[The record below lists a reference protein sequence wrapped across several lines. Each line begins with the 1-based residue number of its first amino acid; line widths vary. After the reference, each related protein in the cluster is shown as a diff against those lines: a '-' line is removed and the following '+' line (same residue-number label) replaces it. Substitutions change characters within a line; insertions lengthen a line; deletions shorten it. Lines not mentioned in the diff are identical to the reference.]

1 MTQSFA
7 VYIGIVEHLVKN
19 LQRPIDVAIREAGVP
34 NYMIDQVKAF
44 ITGPVEILRPDLILG
59 TPTVPLCTRVADDAP
74 QPYFTAFRDFLV
86 NERKW
91 DRSTVESLAE
101 TSNDLIERMPDPRAA
116 KEFQTRG
123 LVVGHIQSGKTANMA
138 ALIARA
144 ADQGYR
150 LCIILG
156 GLWNDL
162 RSQTQRRMDQEI
174 TGHSNLGAID
184 GPFVTVVDPTAAP
197 WSRLTNAG
205 LQGDFN
211 PGTHNDLNPQTP
223 KLAVIKKHV
232 TVLRRFTEFLRRAN
246 VRLEDL
252 PALIIDDE
260 ADQASINT
268 NYGKTVDGEEIDPSK
283 TNARIRELLAVLPKS
298 AYVAFTA
305 TPYANVLIDADVEE
319 DLYPRDF
326 IATLPEPRN
335 YFGPRQLFGIGMSP
349 SDLSIEEAAQPELD
363 IIRHIPEEQMTD
375 LEQLGPGDE
384 CPQILSD
391 ALLAFLLS
399 SSARLARGQDDRH
412 FTMFVHPSQRTD
424 DHAAFRDVIESE
436 MATFGVQAGRP
447 KNFPEFTK
455 RAKKMWDDDFV
466 PVIASYGDDPQP
478 APEFGTIWKFAKTVT
493 DAIEFKT
500 LNYNSADELDYTLPA
515 KRYIVIGGNRLSRGL
530 TLEGLSVSFFT
541 RNATTYDTLL
551 QMGRWF
557 GFRPGYADLTAI
569 YVEKTM
575 ANQFADLARVE
586 LELRADLAK
595 YARKPNPPTPL
606 ELMPKIRSHPAL
618 AVTPRNKMGAATT
631 IRISFQNGESETVTF
646 PMNDRATLRNNQ
658 QAARTFVRGLT
669 APPESVSPEGMH
681 VWPDVP
687 ADRVL
692 EFLDSYTFGAAPVVN
707 RANLT
712 TYIRRQ
718 NVRGELVRW
727 DIIIPRGSGAAEPFY
742 WTDEVLARKVER
754 SAFKEQSIKVLR
766 SPGDIVQWRKLYA
779 RTGDDP
785 TRGGLFL
792 YAVDRASGVD
802 KSKPLF
808 PAGDG
813 EDIIGLVFSFPDSRS
828 NETVEYVSQQ
838 DQ

>member
-1 MTQSFA
+1 MTQSFSSYIA
-7 VYIGIVEHLVKN
+7 VVEFLVKN
-19 LQRPIDVAIREAGVP
+19 LQRPIDVAIQEAQVP
-34 NYMIDQVKAF
+34 NYMIDQVKAY

-59 TPTVPLCTRVADDAP
+59 EQQVPLCERLSDDAP
-74 QPYFTAFRDFLV
+74 QSYFTAFHDFLL

-91 DRSTVESLAE
+91 DRSTVETLAE
-101 TSNDLIERMPDPRAA
+101 TSNEIIERLPRPTGA
-116 KEFQTRG
+116 KAFQTRG

-144 ADQGYR
+144 ADQGYK

-184 GPFVTVVDPTAAP
+184 GPFVTLDPTAPP

-205 LQGDFN
+205 LEGEFN
-211 PGTHNDLNPQTP
+211 PGTHNDLHPQTP

-232 TVLRRFTEFLRRAN
+232 TVMRRFTDFLRRAN
-246 VRLEDL
+246 VKLDDL
-252 PALIIDDE
+252 PALII
-260 ADQASINT
+260 
-268 NYGKTVDGEEIDPSK
+268 
-283 TNARIRELLAVLPKS
+283 
-298 AYVAFTA
+298 
-305 TPYANVLIDADVEE
+305 NVLIDAEVEE

-326 IATLPEPRN
+326 IATLPEPKN

-349 SDLSIEEAAQPELD
+349 SELSLEESSEPALD
-363 IIRHIPEEQMTD
+363 IIRHIPEED
-375 LEQLGPGDE
+375 LDALENLGPGSD
-384 CPQILSD
+384 CPTILGD

-399 SSARLARGQDDRH
+399 SCARLARGQEDKH

-424 DHAAFRDVIESE
+424 DHAAFRDVIETE
-436 MATFGVQAGRP
+436 METFAVQAGRS
-447 KNFPEFTK
+447 KNFPDFTA
-455 RAKKMWDDDFV
+455 RAKEMWEHDFV
-466 PVIASYGDDPQP
+466 PVIEAYGDNPQP
-478 APEFGTIWKFAKTVT
+478 APAFETIWKFAKTVT

-500 LNYNSADELDYTLPA
+500 LNYNSQDELDYTLPP
-515 KRYIVIGGNRLSRGL
+515 KRYVVIGGNRLSRGL

-569 YVEKTM
+569 YVEEAM

-595 YARKPNPPTPL
+595 YARKPNPPTPR

-646 PMNDRATLRNNQ
+646 PLKDRTALRYNQ
-658 QAARTFVRGLT
+658 QAARTFVRALAG
-669 APPESVSPEGMH
+669 PPESVSREGMH
-681 VWPDVP
+681 VWKDVP
-687 ADRVL
+687 AVQVL
-692 EFLDSYTFGAAPVVN
+692 AFLDSHTFGAAPVVN
-707 RANLT
+707 RVNLT
-712 TYIRRQ
+712 KYIRRQ
-718 NVRGELVRW
+718 NLRGELLLW
-727 DIIIPRGSGAAEPFY
+727 DVIIPRGSGAAEPFS
-742 WTDEVLARKVER
+742 WSDDILARKIER

-766 SPGDIVQWRKLYA
+766 PSN
-779 RTGDDP
+779 
-785 TRGGLFL
+785 
-792 YAVDRASGVD
+792 
-802 KSKPLF
+802 
-808 PAGDG
+808 DG
-813 EDIIGLVFSFPDSRS
+813 EDVIGLVFSFPDSRS

>member
-7 VYIGIVEHLVKN
+7 VYVGIVEHLVKN
-19 LQRPIDVAIREAGVP
+19 LQRPIDTAIREAGVP
-34 NYMIDQVKAF
+34 NFMIEQVKAYV
-44 ITGPVEILRPDLILG
+44 TGPVEILRPDLILG
-59 TPTVPLCTRVADDAP
+59 KQTVPLCTPIADDAP
-74 QPYFTAFRDFLV
+74 QPYFTAFRDFLL

-91 DRSTVESLAE
+91 DRSTVDTLAE
-101 TSNDLIERMPDPRAA
+101 TSNDLIERLPRPDGA

-144 ADQGYR
+144 ADQGYK

-174 TGHSNLGAID
+174 AGFSNLGEED
-184 GPFVTVVDPTAAP
+184 GPFVILDPTAAP

-232 TVLRRFTEFLRRAN
+232 TVLKKFTEFLRRAN
-246 VRLEDL
+246 VKLEDL

-268 NYGKTVDGEEIDPSK
+268 NYGKLVDGEEIDPSK
-283 TNARIRELLAVLPKS
+283 TNARIRDLLRALPKS
-298 AYVAFTA
+298 VYVAFTA
-305 TPYANVLIDADVEE
+305 TPYANVLIDAEAEE

-349 SDLSIEEAAQPELD
+349 SELSVEEAVEPALD
-363 IIRHIPEEQMTD
+363 IIRHIPEDQLEA
-375 LEQLGPGDE
+375 LEQLGPGAE
-384 CPQILSD
+384 CPQVLSD

-399 SSARLARGQDDRH
+399 SSARLARGQDDKH

-424 DHAAFRDVIESE
+424 DHAAFRDVIEAE
-436 MATFGVQAGRP
+436 MHTFGVQAGRP

-455 RAKKMWDDDFV
+455 RAKDMWTTDFV
-466 PVIASYGDDPQP
+466 PVIESYGDDPQP
-478 APEFGTIWKFAKTVT
+478 APDFDTIWKFAKTVT

-500 LNYNSADELDYTLPA
+500 LNYNSTDELDYTSPP

-557 GFRPGYADLTAI
+557 GFRPSYADLTAI
-569 YVEKTM
+569 FVEEAM

-606 ELMPKIRSHPAL
+606 ELMPKIRSHPSL

-646 PMNDRATLRNNQ
+646 PLNDRAALRNNQ
-658 QAARTFVRGLT
+658 QAARTFVRGMGAAPQSRT
-669 APPESVSPEGMH
+669 AEGMH
-681 VWPDVP
+681 VWRDVP
-687 ADRVL
+687 AERVL
-692 EFLDSYTFGAAPVVN
+692 EFLDSYTFGTAPVVN

-712 TYIRRQ
+712 KYIRRQ
-718 NVRGELVRW
+718 NKRGELILW
-727 DIIIPRGSGAAEPFY
+727 DIVIPRGSGAAEPFY
-742 WTDEVLARKVER
+742 WSDDVLARKVER

-766 SPGDIVQWRKLYA
+766 SPGDIRQWREDCG
-779 RTGDDP
+779 RTVDDP
-785 TRGGLFL
+785 AHAGLFL

-802 KSKPLF
+802 KEKPLF

-813 EDIIGLVFSFPDSRS
+813 EDVIGLVFSFPDSRS

>member
-1 MTQSFA
+1 VTRSFTNYTA
-7 VYIGIVEHLVKN
+7 VVEFLVKN
-19 LQRPIDVAIREAGVP
+19 LQRPLDAAIRDAQVP
-34 NYMIDQVKAF
+34 NYLIEQVKAY
-44 ITGPVEILRPDLILG
+44 ISGPVEILRPDLI
-59 TPTVPLCTRVADDAP
+59 VSDQQIPLCRTLTENEP
-74 QPYFTAFRDFLV
+74 QPYFSAFHDFLL

-91 DRSTVESLAE
+91 DRSTVETLTE
-101 TSNDLIERMPDPRAA
+101 TSNELIERLPNPAA
-116 KEFQTRG
+116 AREFQTRG
-123 LVVGHIQSGKTANMA
+123 LVVGHIQSGKTATMA

-144 ADQGYR
+144 ADQGYK

-174 TGHSNLGAID
+174 TGHSNLGVID
-184 GPFVTVVDPTAAP
+184 GPFVTPDPTAPP

-232 TVLRRFTEFLRRAN
+232 TVLRRLTEFLRRAN
-246 VRLEDL
+246 VRLQDL
-252 PALIIDDE
+252 PVLIIDDE

-268 NYGKTVDGEEIDPSK
+268 NYGKLVDGEDIDPSK
-283 TNARIRELLAVLPKS
+283 TNARIRELLGILPKS

-305 TPYANVLIDADVEE
+305 TPYANVLIDAEVEE

-326 IATLPEPRN
+326 IATLPEPHG
-335 YFGPRQLFGIGMSP
+335 YFGPRQLFGIGMRP
-349 SDLSIEEAAQPELD
+349 SDLSVEETTEPTLD
-363 IIRHIPEEQMTD
+363 VIRHIPEEQLAE
-375 LEQLGPGDE
+375 LESLGPGSD
-384 CPQILSD
+384 CPEILGN

-399 SSARLARGQDDRH
+399 SCARLARGHDDKH

-436 MATFGVQAGRP
+436 MQAFAVQSGRP
-447 KNFPEFTK
+447 RSFPEFTR
-455 RAKKMWDDDFV
+455 RAKALWERDFV
-466 PVIASYGDDPQP
+466 PVIESFGNPPGP
-478 APEFGTIWKFAKTVT
+478 AADFETVWKFAKTVT

-500 LNYNSADELDYTLPA
+500 LNYSSGDELDYTLPA
-515 KRYIVIGGNRLSRGL
+515 KRYVVIGGNRLSRGL

-569 YVEKTM
+569 YVEEAM

-646 PMNDRATLRNNQ
+646 PLRDRTALRNNQ
-658 QAARTFVRGLT
+658 QAARTFVRGLST
-669 APPESVSPEGMH
+669 PSLTVTPEGMH
-681 VWPDVP
+681 VWKDVP
-687 ADRVL
+687 SDRIL
-692 EFLDSYTFGAAPVVN
+692 EFLGSYTFGDAPVVN

-712 TYIRRQ
+712 KYIRRQ
-718 NVRGELVRW
+718 NARGELTLW
-727 DIIIPRGSGAAEPFY
+727 DVIIPRGSGAAEPFY
-742 WTDEVLARKVER
+742 WTDDIHVRKVER

-766 SPGDIVQWRKLYA
+766 NPGDIALWRERCN
-779 RTGDDP
+779 RTTEDS
-785 TRGGLFL
+785 TRGGLLL
-792 YAVDRASGVD
+792 YAIDRFSGEA
-802 KSKPLF
+802 KNKLLF
-808 PAGDG
+808 PGNDG
-813 EDIIGLVFSFPDSRS
+813 EDVIGIVFSFPDSRS

>member
-1 MTQSFA
+1 MSD
-7 VYIGIVEHLVKN
+7 N
-19 LQRPIDVAIREAGVP
+19 
-34 NYMIDQVKAF
+34 
-44 ITGPVEILRPDLILG
+44 
-59 TPTVPLCTRVADDAP
+59 AP
-74 QPYFTAFRDFLV
+74 QPYFTAFHDFLL

-91 DRSTVESLAE
+91 DRSTVETLAE
-101 TSNDLIERMPDPRAA
+101 TSNELIERLPRPNGA
-116 KEFQTRG
+116 KAFQTRG

-144 ADQGYR
+144 ADQGYK

-184 GPFVTVVDPTAAP
+184 GPFVTPDPTAPP

-205 LQGDFN
+205 LEGEFN
-211 PGTHNDLNPQTP
+211 PGTHNDLHPQTP

-232 TVLRRFTEFLRRAN
+232 TVMRRFTDFLRRAN
-246 VRLEDL
+246 VKLDDL

-268 NYGKTVDGEEIDPSK
+268 KYGKLVDGEETDPSK
-283 TNARIRELLAVLPKS
+283 TNARIRELLSVLPRS
-298 AYVAFTA
+298 VYVAFTA
-305 TPYANVLIDADVEE
+305 TPYANVLIDAEVEE

-326 IATLPEPRN
+326 IATLPEPTN

-349 SDLSIEEAAQPELD
+349 SELSLEEASEPALD
-363 IIRHIPEEQMTD
+363 IIRHIPEED
-375 LEQLGPGDE
+375 LDALENLGPGND
-384 CPQILSD
+384 CPPVLSD

-399 SSARLARGQDDRH
+399 SCARLARGQEDKH

-436 MATFGVQAGRP
+436 METFAVQAGRP
-447 KNFPEFTK
+447 KNFPDFTA
-455 RAKKMWDDDFV
+455 RAKQMWERDFV
-466 PVIASYGDDPQP
+466 PVIEAYGDNPLP
-478 APEFGTIWKFAKTVT
+478 APAFETIWKFAKTVT

-500 LNYNSADELDYTLPA
+500 LNYNSQDELDYTLPP

-569 YVEKTM
+569 YVEEAM

-631 IRISFQNGESETVTF
+631 VRISFQNGESETVTF
-646 PMNDRATLRNNQ
+646 PLKDRTALRYNQ
-658 QAARTFVRGLT
+658 QAARTFVRALAG
-669 APPESVSPEGMH
+669 PPESVSREGMH
-681 VWPDVP
+681 VWRDIP
-687 ADRVL
+687 AVEVL

-712 TYIRRQ
+712 KYIRRQ
-718 NVRGELVRW
+718 NLRGELVRW
-727 DIIIPRGSGAAEPFY
+727 DVIIPRGSGAAEPFS
-742 WTDEVLARKVER
+742 WSDDILARKIER

-766 SPGDIVQWRKLYA
+766 SPGDIVKWRELCN
-779 RTGDDP
+779 RSLDDP
-785 TRGGLFL
+785 TRAGLFL
-792 YAVDRASGVD
+792 YAIDRASGGD
-802 KSKPLF
+802 KNKPLF
-808 PAGDG
+808 PANDG
-813 EDIIGLVFSFPDSRS
+813 EDVIGLVFSFPDSRS
-828 NETVEYVSQQ
+828 NETVEYISQQ

>member
-1 MTQSFA
+1 MSQSFA
-7 VYIGIVEHLVKN
+7 VYSGIVEHLVKHQ
-19 LQRPIDVAIREAGVP
+19 QRSVDEAIREARVP
-34 NYMIDQVKAF
+34 NYMIEQVKAYV
-44 ITGPVEILRPDLILG
+44 TGPVEILRPDLIVGRQNVALC
-59 TPTVPLCTRVADDAP
+59 VPLNGDSP
-74 QPYFTAFRDFLV
+74 QPYFLAFRDFLLS
-86 NERKW
+86 ERKW
-91 DRSTVESLAE
+91 DRSTVETLAE
-101 TSNDLIERMPDPRAA
+101 TSNELIAHLPLPTGAR
-116 KEFQTRG
+116 EFQTRG

-144 ADQGYR
+144 ADQGYK

-156 GLWNDL
+156 GIWNDL
-162 RSQTQRRMDQEI
+162 RAQTQRRMDQEI
-174 TGHSNLGAID
+174 TGHSDFGSSD
-184 GPFVTVVDPTAAP
+184 GPFVIPDPRAP
-197 WSRLTNAG
+197 QWSRLTNAG
-205 LQGDFN
+205 LAGDFN

-232 TVLRRFTEFLRRAN
+232 TVLRRFTEFLKRAN

-268 NYGKTVDGEEIDPSK
+268 NYGKIIDGEEVDPSK

-298 AYVAFTA
+298 VYVAFTA
-305 TPYANVLIDADVEE
+305 TPYANVLIDAGVEE

-326 IATLPEPRN
+326 IATLKEPHN

-349 SDLSIEEAAQPELD
+349 SELSIEEAAEPTLNV
-363 IIRHIPEEQMTD
+363 IRHIPENQLD
-375 LEQLGPGDE
+375 ALENLGPGQE

-399 SSARLARGQDDRH
+399 SCARLARGQEDKH

-424 DHAAFRDVIESE
+424 DHAAFRAAVEAE
-436 MATFGVQAGRP
+436 METFTVQAGRL
-447 KNFPEFTK
+447 KNFPEFTN
-455 RAKKMWDDDFV
+455 RAKKMWECEFV
-466 PVIASYGDDPQP
+466 PVITSQDRNAPS
-478 APEFGTIWKFAKTVT
+478 APEFETIWKFAKTVT
-493 DAIEFKT
+493 DAVEYKT
-500 LNYNSADELDYTLPA
+500 LNYNSDDELDYTLPP
-515 KRYIVIGGNRLSRGL
+515 KRYIVFGGNRLSRGL

-569 YVEKTM
+569 YVPEEM

-618 AVTPRNKMGAATT
+618 AVTPRNKMGAAAT

-646 PMNDRATLRNNQ
+646 PLDDHTVLRNNQ
-658 QAARTFVRGLT
+658 QAARTFVRALA
-669 APPESVSPEGMH
+669 APPESATPEGMH
-681 VWPDVP
+681 VWRDVP

-692 EFLDSYTFGAAPVVN
+692 EFLDSYTFGNAPVVT
-707 RANLT
+707 RANIT
-712 TYIRRQ
+712 KYIRRQ
-718 NVRGELVRW
+718 NARGELILW
-727 DIIIPRGSGAAEPFY
+727 DVIIPRGSSVTEPFP
-742 WTDEVLARKVER
+742 WTDEIVARKVER
-754 SAFKEQSIKVLR
+754 SANKKRSIKVLR
-766 SPGDIVQWRKLYA
+766 SPTDIVQWRRQCG
-779 RTGDDP
+779 RTVDDP
-785 TRGGLFL
+785 TRAGLFL
-792 YAVDRASGVD
+792 YVIDRTSGTD
-802 KSKPLF
+802 KNKALF
-808 PAGDG
+808 PNGNG
-813 EDIIGLVFSFPDSRS
+813 EDVVGLVFSFPDSRS
-828 NETVEYVSQQ
+828 NETVEYISQQ

>member
-1 MTQSFA
+1 MTQSFTSYTA
-7 VYIGIVEHLVKN
+7 VVRFLLEKMGRSLDE
-19 LQRPIDVAIREAGVP
+19 AIREAQVP
-34 NYMIDQVKAF
+34 NYLVEQVTKYFA
-44 ITGPVEILRPDLILG
+44 GPVEILRPDLILSEQ
-59 TPTVPLCTRVADDAP
+59 PVPLCRKPSDDEP
-74 QPYFTAFRDFLV
+74 QPYFTAFRDFLL
-86 NERKW
+86 NERQW
-91 DRSTVESLAE
+91 DRSTVETLAE
-101 TSNDLIERMPDPRAA
+101 TSNDLIERLPNPATAR
-116 KEFQTRG
+116 EFQTRG

-174 TGHSNLGAID
+174 TGHSDGPAD
-184 GPFVTVVDPTAAP
+184 GPFVVHDPTAP
-197 WSRLTNAG
+197 LWSRLTNAG

-232 TVLRRFTEFLRRAN
+232 TVLRRFTDFLRRAN

-268 NYGKTVDGEEIDPSK
+268 NYGKAADGEEIDPSK
-283 TNARIRELLAVLPKS
+283 TNARIRELLSVLPKCV
-298 AYVAFTA
+298 YVAFTA
-305 TPYANVLIDADVEE
+305 TPYANVLIDAEVEA

-349 SDLSIEEAAQPELD
+349 SDLSVEEASEPALD
-363 IIRHIPEEQMTD
+363 VIRYIPEDQLED
-375 LEQLGPGDE
+375 LEELGPGSD

-399 SSARLARGQDDRH
+399 SCARLARGQEDRH

-424 DHAAFRDVIESE
+424 DHAVFREVAEAE
-436 MATFGVQAGRP
+436 MNTFAVQAGRP
-447 KNFPEFTK
+447 KSFPEFTK
-455 RAKKMWDDDFV
+455 RAREQWEREFV
-466 PVIASYGDDPQP
+466 PVIEADGDSSAF
-478 APEFGTIWKFAKTVT
+478 APDFDTIWKFAKTVT

-500 LNYNSADELDYTLPA
+500 LNYNSDDELDYTLPA

-569 YVEKTM
+569 YVEETM
-575 ANQFADLARVE
+575 ANRFADLARVE

-606 ELMPKIRSHPAL
+606 QLMPKIRSHPAL

-631 IRISFQNGESETVTF
+631 IRISFQNSESETVTF
-646 PMNDRATLRNNQ
+646 PLNDRTALRNNQ
-658 QAARTFVRGLT
+658 QAARTFVRGLST
-669 APPESVSPEGMH
+669 PAMSVTPEGMH
-681 VWPDVP
+681 VWKDVP
-687 ADRVL
+687 AARIL

-712 TYIRRQ
+712 KYVSRQ
-718 NVRGELVRW
+718 NRRGELVLW
-727 DIIIPRGSGAAEPFY
+727 DVIIPRGSGAAEPFY
-742 WTDEVLARKVER
+742 WTDDVLARKVER
-754 SAFKEQSIKVLR
+754 SGYKEQSIKVLR
-766 SPGDIVQWRKLYA
+766 SPGDITGWRDRCG
-779 RTGDDP
+779 RTVEDS
-785 TRGGLFL
+785 TRGGLLL
-792 YAVDRASGVD
+792 YAIDRSSGGGE
-802 KSKPLF
+802 KRKPLF
-808 PAGDG
+808 PNNDG
-813 EDIIGLVFSFPDSRS
+813 EDVIGLVFSFPDSRS

>member
-7 VYIGIVEHLVKN
+7 VYSGIVEHLVKH
-19 LQRPIDVAIREAGVP
+19 LGRPLDVAIREAGVP
-34 NYMIDQVKAF
+34 NYMIDQVKAY
-44 ITGPVEILRPDLILG
+44 ITGPVEILRPDLILAEQD
-59 TPTVPLCTRVADDAP
+59 VPLCVPIADDAP
-74 QPYFTAFRDFLV
+74 QPYFAAFRDFLV

-91 DRSTVESLAE
+91 DRSTVETLAR
-101 TSNDLIERMPDPRAA
+101 TSNDLVERLPQPNGA
-116 KEFQTRG
+116 KKFQTRG

-138 ALIARA
+138 ALMARA
-144 ADQGYR
+144 ADQGYK

-174 TGHSNLGAID
+174 TGHSDLGAID
-184 GPFVTVVDPTAAP
+184 GPFVTLDPTAPP

-205 LQGDFN
+205 LAGDFN

-232 TVLRRFTEFLRRAN
+232 TVLHRFTEFLRRAN

-268 NYGKTVDGEEIDPSK
+268 NYGKIVDGEEVDPSK
-283 TNARIRELLAVLPKS
+283 TNARIRALLAVLPKS
-298 AYVAFTA
+298 VYVAFTA
-305 TPYANVLIDADVEE
+305 TPFANVLIDAEVEE

-349 SDLSIEEAAQPELD
+349 SALSLEEASEPTLD
-363 IIRHIPEEQMTD
+363 IIRDIPDVQLDE
-375 LEQLGPGDE
+375 LEVLGPGSDA
-384 CPQILSD
+384 PQILSD

-399 SSARLARGQDDRH
+399 SCARLARGQDDKH

-424 DHAAFRDVIESE
+424 DHAAFRAAVENE
-436 MATFGVQAGRP
+436 MATFAVQAGRP
-447 KNFPEFTK
+447 RNFPEFTK
-455 RAKKMWDDDFV
+455 RAKGMWERDFV
-466 PVIASYGDDPQP
+466 PVIGSYGENPQA
-478 APEFGTIWKFAKTVT
+478 APDFETIWKFAKTVT

-500 LNYNSADELDYTLPA
+500 LNYSSTDELDYTLPP
-515 KRYIVIGGNRLSRGL
+515 KRYIVFGGNRLSRGL

-569 YVEKTM
+569 YVERAM
-575 ANQFADLARVE
+575 ADQFADLARVE

-595 YARKPNPPTPL
+595 YARKPNPPTPR

-618 AVTPRNKMGAATT
+618 AVTPRNKMGAATS
-631 IRISFQNGESETVTF
+631 IRISFQNGESETVMF
-646 PMNDRATLRNNQ
+646 PMKDRAILRNNQ
-658 QAARTFVRGLT
+658 QAARAFVRSLN
-669 APPESVSPEGMH
+669 APPESVTAEGMH
-681 VWPDVP
+681 VWRDVP
-687 ADRVL
+687 ADHVM
-692 EFLDSYTFGAAPVVN
+692 EFLNSYAFGAAPVVN
-707 RANLT
+707 RPNLT
-712 TYIRRQ
+712 KYIRRQ
-718 NVRGELVRW
+718 NARGELVLW
-727 DIIIPRGSGAAEPFY
+727 DVVIPRGSGAAEPFY
-742 WTDEVLARKVER
+742 WSDEVLARKVER

-766 SPGDIVQWRKLYA
+766 SPGDIVQWRKLCA
-779 RTGDDP
+779 RTVDDP
-785 TRGGLFL
+785 RRAGLLL
-792 YAVDRASGVD
+792 YAIDRSSGLD
-802 KSKPLF
+802 KDKPLF
-808 PAGDG
+808 PNGDG
-813 EDIIGLVFSFPDSRS
+813 EDIVGLVFSFPDSRS